1 MEELGQGQES
11 AQVVD
16 NSMSGIQQSNTEDND
31 NYVESDDNGDPSQDN
46 SGIEE
51 EDDEVEINGKKFA
64 LPKSA
69 AEKLKAERLMH
80 ADYTR
85 KTQEI
90 AETRKSIE
98 QEREGFRQQAQAQQQ
113 YAVELSEVIA
123 IDKQLD
129 EFSKLDWNAII
140 DNDPTGALKLQQ
152 QQRDLQQQRNAAAQN
167 ITQKQYQ
174 MQLQEQQEVAKSLQ
188 EGNAILTRDIKG
200 WSPELGAK
208 LIEYGSQIG
217 FKKERL
223 AGITDPS
230 VVKLLHK
237 AYLYDQAN
245 KQQATQEKKEV
256 LAAPVTRLKAASSGG
271 SNDPSKMSDKAFAA
285 WRITQIKNRN

>member
-1 MEELGQGQES
+1 MEELDQNQES
-11 AQVVD
+11 TQVVD
-16 NSMSGIQQSNTEDND
+16 NSVSDNQQSNTEDSD
-31 NYVESDDNGDPSQDN
+31 NYVENDGNGDPSLDN
-46 SGIEE
+46 SEVE

-69 AEKLKAERLMH
+69 AEKLKSERLMH

-90 AETRKSIE
+90 AETRKHIE
-98 QEREGFRQQAQAQQQ
+98 QERESVRQSAQSQHQ
-113 YAVELSEVIA
+113 YMVELSEVIA

-152 QQRDLQQQRNAAAQN
+152 QQRDLQQQRNSVAQN
-167 ITQKQYQ
+167 ITQKQHQ

-223 AGITDPS
+223 ANITDPS

-237 AYLYDQAN
+237 AYLYDQSN
-245 KQQATQEKKEV
+245 KQQNVQQKKEV
-256 LAAPVTRLKAASSGG
+256 QAAPVTRLKAASSGG
-271 SNDPSKMSDKAFAA
+271 TKDPSKMSDKEFSA
-285 WRITQIKNRN
+285 WRSSQIKNRN